1 MRVEAELFAAGLPVA
16 ALCDAG
22 HIVAGQIGPVLR
34 NDLLRA
40 KLPGALAGFQR
51 TGQMGF
57 CPLLL
62 RVRGQLTAAQ
72 EDTARPCTLGSEDI
86 FCLRGKFFRQKGIHD
101 ADDIAQLI
109 PVI

>member
-1 MRVEAELFAAGLPVA
+1 M
-16 ALCDAG
+16 
-22 HIVAGQIGPVLR
+22 ISSGPNFREHLQASSA
-34 NDLLRA
+34 RA
-40 KLPGALAGFQR
+40 R
-51 TGQMGF
+51 MGF

-72 EDTARPCTLGSEDI
+72 EDTARPRTLGSEDI

-101 ADDIAQLI
+101 GDDIAQLI